1 MKCPNCSSHI
11 ASWEVLSDGWERV
24 RCKKC
29 HSTIRVRGLFPFVMA
44 PMILF
49 IAFPFQLLPQNVV
62 LSSLVLGATG
72 LLMYWLSFILF
83 IRLKYDA
90 PDSTTQP

>member
-1 MKCPNCSSHI
+1 
-11 ASWEVLSDGWERV
+11 
-24 RCKKC
+24 
-29 HSTIRVRGLFPFVMA
+29 MA